1 MGKSPFLLIT
11 KNKER
16 RYAMPCEN
24 VKECSCPKTDCE
36 RYKKC
41 CECVKSH
48 KERGYL
54 PHCLRP
60 LEQPA
65 EKKPETDEKA

>member
-1 MGKSPFLLIT
+1 
-11 KNKER
+11 
-16 RYAMPCEN
+16 MPCEN
-24 VKECSCPKTDCE
+24 VKECSCERTECE

-48 KERGYL
+48 RERGYL

-60 LEQPA
+60 LANSPNPPA
-65 EKKPETDEKA
+65 PPKEDEKA